1 MTAVEPALTTRL
13 LAARARLR
21 QAIADLDLETAQ
33 KEWDVLDRLLD
44 QLTQQDGH

>member
-1 MTAVEPALTTRL
+1 MTAVEPQLSTRL

-21 QAIADLDLETAQ
+21 QAITDLDLDTAR
-33 KEWDVLDRLLD
+33 KEWAILDQLLD